1 MKVRPYRKM
10 KQKSPAEKC
19 VLYKGFELTPF
30 HLRRLLAIRKMRR
43 KLDRNMQIPAMGK
56 FTH

>member
-1 MKVRPYRKM
+1 M